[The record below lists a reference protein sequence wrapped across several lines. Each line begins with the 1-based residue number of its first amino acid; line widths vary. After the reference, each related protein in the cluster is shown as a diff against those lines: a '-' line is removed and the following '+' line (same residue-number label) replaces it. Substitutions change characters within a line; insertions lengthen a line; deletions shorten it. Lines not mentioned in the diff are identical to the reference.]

1 MIRTLVLALAVAAC
15 PAAAGAQSF
24 ASIFTQLPSDFR
36 HLAQPSN
43 LLILGSTGASSL
55 ALHPEDESIAL
66 KTKDPDQFYSAGD
79 LLGQGAIHAAAGLAI
94 YVGGRI
100 GHNERAGQLGVD
112 LLQGQIV
119 SGLITNG
126 LKFAAN
132 RTRPDQGRCLD
143 YRTDQD
149 PWS

>member
-66 KTKDPDQFYSAGD
+66 KTKDAGTAVREFRAA
-79 LLGQGAIHAAAGLAI
+79 LASGASDKAAAHCDLGESYLLANRPVDAKREALAALEI
-94 YVGGRI
+94 APSY
-100 GHNERAGQLGVD
+100 ERAQE
-112 LLQGQIV
+112 LLLNAV
-119 SGLITNG
+119 ERKS
-126 LKFAAN
+126 
-132 RTRPDQGRCLD
+132 
-143 YRTDQD
+143 
-149 PWS
+149 